1 MVPTRPHKEAIL
13 CRAIKLARRI
23 NVAYGVVYGVAYG
36 VVFGEKRWRAR

>member
-1 MVPTRPHKEAIL
+1 MLPARPHEEANL
-13 CRAIKLARRI
+13 SPAIKLARRI